1 MATYPPTIFGY
12 DNPKEK
18 NMAEQAQEMVVD
30 ATPKKTA
37 FMAKPST
44 HEERIKKDEEEL
56 EKLKKEAIGETEES
70 AKEVE
75 EKKAEDEEAPKNA
88 EERTFKK
95 RYGDLRR
102 HSQEKEKEFQKQ
114 LDELKAQLEKAT
126 KKEIKLPKTEAE
138 IEEWAKEYPDVAGI
152 VETIA
157 IKKAKEQSDALEK
170 RIKEID
176 ELNAKSAK
184 ERAEV
189 ELLKIHPD
197 FADIRESDDFHEWAE
212 EQPKWVQD
220 ALYENSEDARSAAR
234 AIDLYKS
241 DRNIGKK
248 EKVNSGK
255 EAAKAVE
262 TKTQKSIPDT
272 EGKTSMI
279 RESDVQNMT
288 AEEYEKNS
296 DAIMEAIRSG
306 NFIYDLSGSAR

>member
-1 MATYPPTIFGY
+1 
-12 DNPKEK
+12 
-18 NMAEQAQEMVVD
+18 MAEQAQEMVVD

-37 FMAKPST
+37 FMDKRST
-44 HEERIKKDEEEL
+44 HADRIKKDEEEL
-56 EKLKKEAIGETEES
+56 ELLKKQAQGETEES
-70 AKEVE
+70 VTE
-75 EKKAEDEEAPKNA
+75 EKAENEEEPKNA

-102 HSQEKEKEFQKQ
+102 HSQEKEKQFQKQ
-114 LDELKAQLEKAT
+114 LDELKAQLEKST

-176 ELNAKSAK
+176 ELNAQTTK

-189 ELLKIHPD
+189 ELLRIHPD
-197 FADIRESDDFHEWAE
+197 FAEIRESDDFHEWAD

-234 AIDLYKS
+234 AIDLYKA
-241 DRNIGKK
+241 DRNIGRK
-248 EKVNSGK
+248 EKVNSSK
-255 EAAKAVE
+255 EAAKAVS
-262 TKTQKSIPDT
+262 TKTQKTVPDA
-272 EGKTSMI
+272 ENKNSVI
-279 RESDVQNMT
+279 RESEVQRMT
-288 AEEYEKNS
+288 ADEYDKNA
-296 DAIMEAIRSG
+296 DMIMEAIRSG
-306 NFIYDLSGSAR
+306 NFVYDISGSAR